1 MTAGLYDLPTL
12 GAQVLRALARY
23 PDRTAFSWPSGSLSY
38 RGAVELI
45 GRFQAVFTRRVLPPV
60 TRVAFLSANR
70 AESWCAG
77 VAVQCARL
85 ANTWLHPLGSLDDQ
99 LFHTAGSEAPALC
112 GA

>member
-23 PDRTAFSWPSGSLSY
+23 PDRTAFSWPSRSLSY
-38 RGAVELI
+38 RGATELV
-45 GRFQAVFTRRVLPPV
+45 GRFQTVFMRLGLPPGS
-60 TRVAFLSANR
+60 RVAFLSANR

-85 ANTWLHPLGSLDDQ
+85 ANTWLHPLGSLEDQ
-99 LFHTAGSEAPALC
+99 LFQGALR
-112 GA
+112 